1 MEDGV
6 IKCGVI
12 IEHVAVSGATTR
24 RESFKLAHVELG
36 RNELED
42 VVLKITHDKG
52 TLGPYT
58 LRTYTVHKKFLRN
71 GKATICLTPQGL
83 QIMLSN
89 CPPQQLAL
97 FLRLLSVKIAARG
110 SKQGAKRRVIG
121 DISLNFDT
129 ISPLNEND
137 VKNAQAN
144 AVGGLKVKDTNKS
157 DSTLTTPK
165 RKVPVSSVAVKR
177 KLQSDGG
184 GVQQLSK
191 KSSILGGG
199 AKLDEQQEAVINSV
213 RIGLNV
219 FITGGAGT
227 GKSYLLR
234 KMISTLP
241 PDVTFVTASTGAAA
255 CHIGM
260 LCYGVCVCMCTCTC
274 VHRCTCMYM
283 SVHTCACDVASAE
296 SLLTH
301 LQYHRW
307 DNITRLCWNRLWH
320 KTS

>member
-1 MEDGV
+1 MDDSI
-6 IKCGVI
+6 IKCEVVV
-12 IEHVAVSGATTR
+12 EHVAVSGATTR

-42 VVLKITHDKG
+42 VVLKIAHDKG
-52 TLGPYT
+52 KLGPYT

-71 GKATICLTPQGL
+71 GKATICLTQQGL

-97 FLRLLSVKIAARG
+97 FLRLLSVKVAARG
-110 SKQGAKRRVIG
+110 TKQGAKRRVIG
-121 DISLNFDT
+121 DVSLNFDT

-137 VKNAQAN
+137 VKKAQAN
-144 AVGGLKVKDTNKS
+144 TTGGLKVKDTNKS

-184 GVQQLSK
+184 GAQQLSK

-213 RIGLNV
+213 RMGLNV

-260 LCYGVCVCMCTCTC
+260 IVCVCLC
-274 VHRCTCMYM
+274 VCV
-283 SVHTCACDVASAE
+283 SVCVCAVYVCV
-296 SLLTH
+296 
-301 LQYHRW
+301 
-307 DNITRLCWNRLWH
+307 C
-320 KTS
+320 

>member
-1 MEDGV
+1 M
-6 IKCGVI
+6 IKCEVVV
-12 IEHVAVSGATTR
+12 EHVAVSGAATR

-42 VVLKITHDKG
+42 VVLKIAHDKG

-58 LRTYTVHKKFLRN
+58 LRTYTIHKKFLRN

-97 FLRLLSVKIAARG
+97 FLRLLSVKVAARG
-110 SKQGAKRRVIG
+110 NRQGAKRRVIG

-137 VKNAQAN
+137 VNKAQAN
-144 AVGGLKVKDTNKS
+144 TTGGLKVKDTNKS
-157 DSTLTTPK
+157 DGTLTTPK

-184 GVQQLSK
+184 VAQQLSK

-213 RIGLNV
+213 RMGLNV

-260 LCYGVCVCMCTCTC
+260 VCVCVC
-274 VHRCTCMYM
+274 VFVCVCVYVCVCVR
-283 SVHTCACDVASAE
+283 AC
-296 SLLTH
+296 
-301 LQYHRW
+301 
-307 DNITRLCWNRLWH
+307 LCKRACV
-320 KTS
+320 